1 MAQPPASLPVRRVA
15 TALATTALAT
25 LAATSPMGVAAAST
39 GWQVTLAA
47 HTEAASHG
55 NGMTS
60 APAA

>member
-1 MAQPPASLPVRRVA
+1 MAQPPAPLPVRRVA

-39 GWQVTLAA
+39 GGQVAVPV

-55 NGMTS
+55 NGMTG